1 MFLSDKGGFINLY
14 EADLFYL
21 TTTPA
26 DEIHDGM
33 NLELYYQ

>member
-1 MFLSDKGGFINLY
+1 MQYLY
-14 EADLFYL
+14 IIIVQCEVPTLDIVAL
-21 TTTPA
+21 

>member
-1 MFLSDKGGFINLY
+1 MKVIEVFSDL
-14 EADLFYL
+14 LYL
-21 TTTPA
+21 TMTPA